1 MNQMY
6 YSWIDILLTAIS
18 SGTLFTGLSWW
29 LNKRLRQAKTA
40 KETQDVYKTMY
51 ENLRTTILKFQDEN
65 QKLYRAVAR
74 LERAVTQ
81 ATTCKHYDDCPI
93 REQLQEH
100 RHAGA
105 DTPNKQRHA
114 TKKKK
119 NCAAN
124 VDPCPPKPDDT
135 GTAAA
140 ATTEPSAGS
149 EL

>member
-6 YSWIDILLTAIS
+6 YSWMDILMTALS
-18 SGTLFTGLSWW
+18 SGTVFTGLSWW
-29 LNKRLRQAKTA
+29 LNKKLRQAKAA
-40 KETQDVYKTMY
+40 KEMQDVYKTMY
-51 ENLRTTILKFQDEN
+51 ENLQSTILKFQDEN

-100 RHAGA
+100 RRPGPEPRS
-105 DTPNKQRHA
+105 TQRHA
-114 TKKKK
+114 TGKKKR
-119 NCAAN
+119 AAN
-124 VDPCPPKPDDT
+124 LDACPLEPDDT

-140 ATTEPSAGS
+140 TTPEPAGGS
-149 EL
+149 GL

>member
-6 YSWIDILLTAIS
+6 SWMDVFMAAVS

-29 LNKRLRQAKTA
+29 LNKKLREAKTA

-51 ENLRTTILKFQDEN
+51 ENLQSTILKFQDEN

-74 LERAVTQ
+74 LEKAVTQ

-100 RHAGA
+100 RHADSDA
-105 DTPNKQRHA
+105 RSTQRH
-114 TKKKK
+114 TTRKKK
-119 NCAAN
+119 CAAN
-124 VDPCPPKPDDT
+124 TGACPPEPGNDE
-135 GTAAA
+135 TAAA
-140 ATTEPSAGS
+140 TATEPSARGV
-149 EL
+149 L

>member
-1 MNQMY
+1 MY

-100 RHAGA
+100 RNPGSCGRN
-105 DTPNKQRHA
+105 TERHA
-114 TKKKK
+114 TRKKK
-119 NCAAN
+119 CATDTDA
-124 VDPCPPKPDDT
+124 CPPQPD
-135 GTAAA
+135 GAETAAT
-140 ATTEPSAGS
+140 ATA
-149 EL
+149 

>member
-6 YSWIDILLTAIS
+6 SWMDVLMAAIS

-29 LNKRLRQAKTA
+29 LNKKLRKAKSA
-40 KETQDVYKTMY
+40 KEIQDVYKTMY
-51 ENLRTTILKFQDEN
+51 ENLESTILKFQDEN

-74 LERAVTQ
+74 LERAVTK
-81 ATTCKHYDDCPI
+81 ATTCKHYNDCPI

-100 RHAGA
+100 RNSDSDPGS
-105 DTPNKQRHA
+105 TQRHVA
-114 TKKKK
+114 GKKKRT
-119 NCAAN
+119 ADAN
-124 VDPCPPKPDDT
+124 ACPPQPDDT

-140 ATTEPSAGS
+140 TASESPTGS

>member
-29 LNKRLRQAKTA
+29 LNKRLRQAKAA

-100 RHAGA
+100 RNSGA
-105 DTPNKQRHA
+105 CGRNTERHA
-114 TKKKK
+114 TRKKK
-119 NCAAN
+119 CAA
-124 VDPCPPKPDDT
+124 DTDACPPQPDDAE
-135 GTAAA
+135 TAAI
-140 ATTEPSAGS
+140 ATA
-149 EL
+149 

>member
-100 RHAGA
+100 RNPSSCGRN
-105 DTPNKQRHA
+105 TERHA
-114 TKKKK
+114 TRKKKW
-119 NCAAN
+119 ATDTDA
-124 VDPCPPKPDDT
+124 CPPQPDDAE
-135 GTAAA
+135 TAST
-140 ATTEPSAGS
+140 ATA
-149 EL
+149 

>member
-1 MNQMY
+1 MNPIY

-100 RHAGA
+100 RNPAPGGRN
-105 DTPNKQRHA
+105 TERHA
-114 TKKKK
+114 TRKKK
-119 NCAAN
+119 CATDTDA
-124 VDPCPPKPDDT
+124 CPPQPDDAE
-135 GTAAA
+135 TAAT
-140 ATTEPSAGS
+140 ATA
-149 EL
+149 

>member
-100 RHAGA
+100 RNPSSCGRN
-105 DTPNKQRHA
+105 TERHA
-114 TKKKK
+114 TRKKK
-119 NCAAN
+119 CATDTDA
-124 VDPCPPKPDDT
+124 CPPQPDDAET
-135 GTAAA
+135 
-140 ATTEPSAGS
+140 ATTATA
-149 EL
+149 

>member
-100 RHAGA
+100 RNSGSGA
-105 DTPNKQRHA
+105 RHTA
-114 TKKKK
+114 RKKK
-119 NCAAN
+119 CATDTDA
-124 VDPCPPKPDDT
+124 CPPQPDDT
-135 GTAAA
+135 ETAATA
-140 ATTEPSAGS
+140 IEAGIRKG
-149 EL
+149 

>member
-93 REQLQEH
+93 REQLQKH
-100 RHAGA
+100 RHPDA
-105 DTPNKQRHA
+105 DPRNTQRYV
-114 TKKKK
+114 TGKKK
-119 NCAAN
+119 CAT
-124 VDPCPPKPDDT
+124 DTDTRPPQPDDT
-135 GTAAA
+135 GAAAA
-140 ATTEPSAGS
+140 ATAEPSAGS